1 MSSTSRSTP
10 GIVSRTTLHIGRKFA
25 YEQIEVRG
33 GSGKTHTRQYVK
45 HPGAVV
51 IVPIIESA
59 TGQEIVLI
67 RVYRASL
74 DQMSWELCA
83 GTIDR
88 KADGTA
94 EDPAICA
101 ARELIE
107 ETGYKP
113 GRLTPIATFHTSP
126 GLSDEV
132 MHAFLATELTHVG
145 QHLEE
150 DEDIEVRV
158 VPAGV
163 ALSMLQTGELRDGK
177 SMVALMMA
185 ARQGHLRDEGH

>member
-1 MSSTSRSTP
+1 MSTSADSTP
-10 GIVSRTTLHIGRKFA
+10 GIVSRTTLHVGRKFS

-51 IVPIIESA
+51 IVPVIESA
-59 TGQEIVLI
+59 TGQEVVLI
-67 RVYRASL
+67 RVYRAAL

-88 KADGTA
+88 KPDGTP
-94 EDPAICA
+94 EDPAVCA
-101 ARELIE
+101 GRELIE

-132 MHAFLATELTHVG
+132 MHAFLATDLTHVG

-150 DEDIEVRV
+150 DEDIQVRV

-177 SMVALMMA
+177 SMVALMIA
-185 ARQGHLRDEGH
+185 ARQGHLRDDAR